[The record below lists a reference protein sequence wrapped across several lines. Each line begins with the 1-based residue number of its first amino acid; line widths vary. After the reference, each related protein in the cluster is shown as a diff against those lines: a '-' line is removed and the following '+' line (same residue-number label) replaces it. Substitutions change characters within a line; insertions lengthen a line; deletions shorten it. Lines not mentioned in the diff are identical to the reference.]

1 MNKIT
6 NLKGVSRMSKTDY
19 TTKRRKFHHV
29 TKIQRGQIEAMMR
42 LRISKIE
49 IAAQV
54 GISRSTLYE
63 ELKRGTVTQKNSD
76 LTTREEY
83 FAETGQIVY
92 EKNRQKCRKPFKIS
106 EAKEFVEYAE
116 EKIIKEKLSPDS
128 VVGYAKKHKLFEVI
142 VCTKTLYNYIDNGLI
157 EVRNIDLAQKVRRKP
172 KRKHNREY
180 RKKLGQSIELRPKIV
195 DGREEFGHWEIDTV
209 LGKNEADE
217 VLLTLDER
225 KTRKRYIMRLP
236 AKKAQCVTE
245 ALKSLKQYYGDKFA
259 QVFKSITADNGSEF
273 ANLSSIGVPIY
284 FAHPYSSWE
293 RGTNERQNGLVRFF
307 IPKGKPISQVSDRTI
322 KRVED
327 WINKIPRKLFNY
339 RTSEELFEE
348 EILLIYAA

>member
-1 MNKIT
+1 MSNTDCIT
-6 NLKGVSRMSKTDY
+6 KS
-19 TTKRRKFHHV
+19 RKFHHL
-29 TKIQRGQIEAMMR
+29 TEIQRGQIEAMVK
-42 LRISKIE
+42 LKVSKIQ
-49 IAAQV
+49 IAIKV

-83 FAETGQIVY
+83 FAEVGQIVY

-106 EAKEFVEYAE
+106 KAKEFVEYAE

-128 VVGYAKKHKLFEVI
+128 VAGYAKKENLFEET
-142 VCTKTLYNYIDNGLI
+142 VCTKTLYNYIDKRLI
-157 EVRNIDLAQKVRRKP
+157 KVKNIDLAQKVRRKP
-172 KRKHNREY
+172 KKKYNREY
-180 RKKLGQSIELRPKIV
+180 LKKLGESIELRPKSV
-195 DGREEFGHWEIDTV
+195 EDREEFGHWEIDTV
-209 LGKNEADE
+209 LGKSEADE

-236 AKKAQCVTE
+236 AKKAQCVNE
-245 ALKSLKQYYGDKFA
+245 ALKILKEQYADKFA

-273 ANLSSIGVPIY
+273 ANLSEIGVPVY

-322 KRVED
+322 NRVED
-327 WINKIPRKLFNY
+327 WINKLPRKLFNY
-339 RTSEELFEE
+339 SSSAELFEE
-348 EILLIYAA
+348 EISLIYAA

>member
-1 MNKIT
+1 
-6 NLKGVSRMSKTDY
+6 MSKTDY
-19 TTKRRKFHHV
+19 TTESRKFHHL
-29 TKIQRGQIEAMMR
+29 TEIQRGQIEAMVK
-42 LRISKIE
+42 LKVPKVQ
-49 IAAQV
+49 IAIKV

-63 ELKRGTVTQKNSD
+63 ELKRGTVTQMNSD

-92 EKNRQKCRKPFKIS
+92 EKNRQKCRKPFKIGKV
-106 EAKEFVEYAE
+106 KEFVEYAE

-128 VVGYAKKHKLFEVI
+128 VVGYATKHKLFEET
-142 VCTKTLYNYIDNGLI
+142 VCTKTLYNYIDKSLI

-172 KRKHNREY
+172 KRKRIREY

-195 DGREEFGHWEIDTV
+195 DDREEFGHWEID
-209 LGKNEADE
+209 LIIGKNEAGE

-259 QVFKSITADNGSEF
+259 KVFKSITADNGSEF
-273 ANLSSIGVPIY
+273 ASLSEIGVPVY

-307 IPKGKPISQVSDRTI
+307 IPKGKSISKVSDRTI
-322 KRVED
+322 KRAEE

-339 RTSEELFEE
+339 SSSAELFEE

>member
-1 MNKIT
+1 
-6 NLKGVSRMSKTDY
+6 MSNTDY
-19 TTKRRKFHHV
+19 TTKSRKFHHL
-29 TKIQRGQIEAMMR
+29 TEIQRGEIQALVKLKVPKVQIA
-42 LRISKIE
+42 IK
-49 IAAQV
+49 V

-63 ELKRGTVTQKNSD
+63 ELKRGTVTQMNSD
-76 LTTREEY
+76 LTTRAEY

-92 EKNRQKCRKPFKIS
+92 EKNRQKCRKPFKIGK
-106 EAKEFVEYAE
+106 AKEFVEYAE
-116 EKIIKEKLSPDS
+116 EKIIKEKLSPDT
-128 VVGYAKKHKLFEVI
+128 VAGYAKKHKLFEET

-157 EVRNIDLAQKVRRKP
+157 KVKNIDLAQKVRRKP
-172 KRKHNREY
+172 KKKYNREHL
-180 RKKLGQSIELRPKIV
+180 KKLGESIELRPESIE
-195 DGREEFGHWEIDTV
+195 DREEFGHWEIDTV
-209 LGKNEADE
+209 LGKSEADE

-236 AKKAQCVTE
+236 AKKAQCVNE
-245 ALKSLKQYYGDKFA
+245 ALKILKEQYADKFA

-273 ANLSSIGVPIY
+273 ADLSEIGVPVY

-322 KRVED
+322 KRAEE

-339 RTSEELFEE
+339 SSSAELFEE
-348 EILLIYAA
+348 EISLIYAA